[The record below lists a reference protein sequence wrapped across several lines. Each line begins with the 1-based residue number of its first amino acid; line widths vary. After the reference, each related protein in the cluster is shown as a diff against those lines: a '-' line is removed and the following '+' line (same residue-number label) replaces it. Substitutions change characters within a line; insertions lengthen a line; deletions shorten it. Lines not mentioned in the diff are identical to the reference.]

1 MNNLAVRTE
10 ALVPLGLSP
19 LLTTTHLMAYYGV
32 SDWTVNNWV
41 KRGLPVEPTAS
52 RGRRFDL
59 AACQE
64 WHRMHAV

>member
-1 MNNLAVRTE
+1 
-10 ALVPLGLSP
+10 
-19 LLTTTHLMAYYGV
+19 MAYYGV